1 MLQSLEVHI
10 ALTFGKKCNLLVCYT
25 TKAKIHHFLE
35 KKIQIVFAEWRNNCT
50 IFPHLEPYFWG
61 PGFFYLENHGIH
73 SSVFENAID
82 QMNGFFTKCSYEDKL
97 EILNHGYAG
106 APQGKSS
113 KGYVPPGMEGNYQ
126 KGCVTI

>member
-1 MLQSLEVHI
+1 MHYFS
-10 ALTFGKKCNLLVCYT
+10 
-25 TKAKIHHFLE
+25 
-35 KKIQIVFAEWRNNCT
+35 
-50 IFPHLEPYFWG
+50 IFRAPLWG

-126 KGCVTI
+126 KGCLPIWIIIIKIVIIISIIKWNCNQNPYLLRLK